1 MKHFGSAS
9 TLDEYARKLRR
20 RRTAPGGGVSQAYQ
34 DGGGLGGGAP
44 NVLVGG
50 RALSD
55 PKGERHSACLH

>member
-44 NVLVGG
+44 NVFG
-50 RALSD
+50 RWESL
-55 PKGERHSACLH
+55 E